1 MLKCESLTK
10 KYGSKLAV
18 YNLTLNI
25 EKGKVYALL
34 GSNGS
39 GKTTLMK
46 MIAGLTHPTS
56 GTILYENQPIG
67 IATKKEIAYMP
78 TDSFFYKYMSIKDV
92 GKYYKDFFQ
101 DFDEEKYKELLERME
116 LSEKLKAS
124 SLSTGL
130 GAKLKLCATLARKA
144 KLYMLDEPLN
154 GIDIIAREQVMN
166 TILEAMNEENS
177 FIISSHLV
185 DELETVIDEAIFI
198 KNGVL
203 ELNRSAE
210 ELRAQYNNSI
220 SEIYKMIYLGKGE
233 F

>member
-1 MLKCESLTK
+1 MLKCESLAK

-18 YNLTLNI
+18 HNLTLNI

-67 IATKKEIAYMP
+67 IASKKEIAYMP

-130 GAKLKLCATLARKA
+130 GAKLKLCVTLARKA

>member
-18 YNLTLNI
+18 HNLTLNI

-67 IATKKEIAYMP
+67 IASKKEIAYMP

-130 GAKLKLCATLARKA
+130 GAKLKLCVTLARKA

-166 TILEAMNEENS
+166 TMLEAMNEENS

>member
-18 YNLTLNI
+18 HNLTLNI

-67 IATKKEIAYMP
+67 IASKKEIAYMP

-130 GAKLKLCATLARKA
+130 GAKLKLCVTLARKA

-210 ELRAQYNNSI
+210 ELRDQYNNSI